1 MKKTLILFII
11 ALLGTTG
18 CATMQSEYSCPGVPD
33 GVVCKNPVEVYNLTE
48 NTDSVTGYKNSRHKK
63 ETEAKKSEAENGQQ
77 SQYMPAITKL
87 DPTKPLHSPM
97 PVMAAAEVLRIWV
110 APWIDEKEDLRWPG
124 YVFTEITPRRW
135 TIGKYG
141 FNSPTS
147 LVPATNTRSRISLDR
162 KKTTKQSA
170 TENMDQIF
178 KKSGK

>member
-33 GVVCKNPVEVYNLTE
+33 GVICKNPVEVYKLTE
-48 NTDSVTGYKNSRHKK
+48 NTDSVTGCKGCKGCKGETKTKESETKN
-63 ETEAKKSEAENGQQ
+63 EEQT
-77 SQYMPAITKL
+77 QYMPAITKL

-97 PVMAAAEVLRIWV
+97 PVMAKAKVLRIWV

-147 LVPATNTRSRISLDR
+147 LVPATNTRSRISLNR
-162 KKTTKQSA
+162 KRTTGNGS
-170 TENMDQIF
+170 
-178 KKSGK
+178 KK

>member
-11 ALLGTTG
+11 ALLGTSG
-18 CATMQSEYSCPGVPD
+18 CASMQSEYSCPGVPD
-33 GVVCKNPVEVYNLTE
+33 GVICKNPVEVYNLTE
-48 NTDSVTGYKNSRHKK
+48 NTDSVTRHKK
-63 ETEAKKSEAENGQQ
+63 ETEDEKAGAENGQQ
-77 SQYMPAITKL
+77 SQHMPAITKL
-87 DPTKPLHSPM
+87 NPTKPLHGPM

-147 LVPATNTRSRISLDR
+147 LVPATNTRSRISLNR
-162 KKTTKQSA
+162 KKTKKQNA
-170 TENMDQIF
+170 TGNMDRMF
-178 KKSGK
+178 KKSGE